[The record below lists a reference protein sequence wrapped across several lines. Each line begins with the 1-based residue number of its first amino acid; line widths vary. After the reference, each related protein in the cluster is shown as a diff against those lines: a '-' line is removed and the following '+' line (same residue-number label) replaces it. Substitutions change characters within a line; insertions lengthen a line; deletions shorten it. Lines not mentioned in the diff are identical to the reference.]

1 MLSGCRANA
10 DMNLEQQIWAGEG
23 VQAFR
28 FTHPGEGEHVD
39 PKSERAEVTSVNFLE
54 TGLFGLTVGRDS
66 WEMDQS
72 QCFVTRPGLV
82 YRSRHREAVPTD
94 VFLSVCYDEETVDE
108 VFSIGGQ
115 GRDRP
120 VAPVSNRSRYLL
132 LRLKDRI
139 GAGRVE
145 TLEVDL
151 LARGLLAE
159 ALTANSRRQYSVHQI
174 KWYTSRIEAA
184 RWNFESGF
192 HRQHSLSAVAK
203 SVGMSPYH
211 FAHIFAEFTGIPP
224 HRYLLRVRLKAA
236 ASLLREGVDVTSA
249 CFQVGFNQVSH
260 FSRMFRRE
268 YGCAPSRYRE
278 LRGGR
283 R

>member
-1 MLSGCRANA
+1 
-10 DMNLEQQIWAGEG
+10 MNLEQQIWAGEG
-23 VQAFR
+23 VQVFR
-28 FTHPGEGEHVD
+28 FTHPREDEHVD
-39 PKSERAEVTSVNFLE
+39 PKSERAEATSVNFLE

-82 YRSRHREAVPTD
+82 YRSRHREAVPAD

-108 VFSIGGQ
+108 VFSIGGR

-132 LRLKDRI
+132 LRLRDRI

-151 LARGLLAE
+151 LARGILAE
-159 ALTANSRRQYSVHQI
+159 ALTADARRQYSVHQI

-211 FAHIFAEFTGIPP
+211 FAHIFAELTGIPP

-249 CFQVGFNQVSH
+249 CFQVGFNQLSH

-268 YGCAPSRYRE
+268 YGCSPSRFCE
-278 LRGGR
+278 LKCGR